1 MSYIKE
7 KEQAD
12 NPVEL
17 YLETKKQLY
26 EQLTH
31 NVAEEIESFVERVGE
46 ALFQKIH
53 ESIEKRNKMLEE
65 EVFKPLQNPDNK
77 EMYSQYITRFF
88 QLTQVGEI
96 RDELKGILNFPYLG
110 KVYYEFLEEISK
122 NQHGHLFKKLYFTG
136 NVFEGLKKRMN
147 LSMDTTIKNFQ
158 NYYEAYGQYTE
169 LLRDIQSR
177 LPGKK
182 FVQLVSQI
190 MASLIM
196 GFGGS
201 FLVKGLAKLLD
212 PDALKIVNAQEN
224 VRQMWD
230 KYNEQLKVDLEQLKT
245 HYKYV
250 QLSLYGGAF
259 VTVNKQLKK
268 SGIEF
273 QKLYLQDNV
282 YKLQLIKGE
291 QGQVVTWAIETISH
305 IQSLLQKKEIDKA
318 VQVSNQFYQHVSKYP
333 IMERTIIKNGKSIKY
348 YANLL
353 KFAAL
358 MCKSLELCEKE
369 KDTFITFTA
378 ELFKQLPMV
387 VHDHDL
393 RNLGLMTKTEFTMK
407 FLHHGLK
414 ENQKLNLILDYEM
427 RMVKRK
433 DEHDLY
439 PGEELKEFSSSQ
451 YLATLLARFMKS
463 KRQKVNSFYRISQ
476 NKEVPFA
483 VMISLKRLY
492 KKTQGWDSFYKY
504 LLACTTNERLSKTFN
519 KVKGVLQVIK
529 KDKRIYIPL
538 GMVILMLFGISGM
551 YLMKEDNNSAWHGE
565 KIVWRSN
572 GEKSSSQEN
581 TTLAK
586 ESDADKSIPSIS
598 VNDSAGSSYNFK
610 VKTKQELK
618 QVLETALID
627 GNLGPFGLNVIGQEQ
642 SAVKQEFGTPD
653 ALQEAKCTACDAA
666 NTVTYGDYN
675 LDMFPSKVK
684 KIWLHMN
691 IPVNELKSWLGEPY
705 GIEEGID
712 SDALVYRKEGYAIYF
727 SVADGF
733 VKRVDMYKGE

>member
-7 KEQAD
+7 KKQPDDSA
-12 NPVEL
+12 EL

-26 EQLTH
+26 EQLTYD
-31 NVAEEIESFVERVGE
+31 VAEEIESFVERVGE
-46 ALFQKIH
+46 AFFKKIH
-53 ESIEKRNKMLEE
+53 NRIEKRNEMLEE
-65 EVFKPLQNPDNK
+65 EVSKPLQNPDNK
-77 EMYSQYITRFF
+77 EGYSQCITRFF
-88 QLTQVGEI
+88 QLTQIGEI
-96 RDELKGILNFPYLG
+96 RDELKEILSFPYLG

-122 NQHGHLFKKLYFTG
+122 NQHGHLFKKLYFSG
-136 NVFEGLKKRMN
+136 NIFEDLKKKMN

-158 NYYEAYGQYTE
+158 NYYEAYAQYTE

-177 LPGKK
+177 LSGKK
-182 FVQLVSQI
+182 LVQLVSQI
-190 MASLIM
+190 TASLVV

-201 FLVKGLAKLLD
+201 LLVKGLAKLLD

-224 VRQMWD
+224 VRQMWE
-230 KYNEQLKVDLEQLKT
+230 KYNEQLQIDLEQLKT

-291 QGQVVTWAIETISH
+291 QGQVGTWAKETISH
-305 IQSLLQKKEIDKA
+305 IQLLLKKKEINQAIKI
-318 VQVSNQFYQHVSKYP
+318 SNQFYQHVSEYP
-333 IMERTIIKNGKSIKY
+333 VMERTIIKNGKSIKY

-358 MCKSLELCEKE
+358 MCKSLELYEKE

-393 RNLGLMTKTEFTMK
+393 RNLGLMTKTEFIMK
-407 FLHHGLK
+407 FVHHSLK

-427 RMVKRK
+427 RMMKRK

-451 YLATLLARFMKS
+451 YLAILLSRFMKS
-463 KRQKVNSFYRISQ
+463 KRHEINSFYRIS
-476 NKEVPFA
+476 KYEEVPFA
-483 VMISLKRLY
+483 VMVSLKREY
-492 KKTQGWDSFYKY
+492 KETQGWDAFYKY
-504 LLACTTNERLSKTFN
+504 LFACTTNERLSNTFD
-519 KVKGVLQVIK
+519 KVKGVIKVIK

-538 GMVILMLFGISGM
+538 SMVTLMLFGISGM

-565 KIVWRSN
+565 KIVWRSS
-572 GEKSSSQEN
+572 GEQSAAQEN
-581 TTLAK
+581 TTRAK
-586 ESDADKSIPSIS
+586 EPEADESIPSIS

-610 VKTKQELK
+610 VKTKKEIK
-618 QVLETALID
+618 QVLETALME
-627 GNLGPFGLNVIGQEQ
+627 GNLGPFGLSVIGQET
-642 SAVKQEFGTPD
+642 VEVTKEFGAPD
-653 ALQEAKCTACDAA
+653 AQQEAGCTACDAPT
-666 NTVTYGDYN
+666 TVVYGDYN

-684 KIWLHMN
+684 RIWLHMN
-691 IPVNELKSWLGEPY
+691 IPINELKSWLGEPD
-705 GIEEGID
+705 GVEEGMD

-727 SVADGF
+727 SFSDGF
-733 VKRVDMYKGE
+733 VKRVDMYQSE

>member
-12 NPVEL
+12 NPTEL
-17 YLETKKQLY
+17 YLEAKKQLY
-26 EQLTH
+26 EQLTYD
-31 NVAEEIESFVERVGE
+31 VAEEIESFVEVVGE
-46 ALFQKIH
+46 GFFQKIH
-53 ESIEKRNKMLEE
+53 DRIEKRNKMLEE

-77 EMYSQYITRFF
+77 EMYSQCITRFF
-88 QLTQVGEI
+88 QLTHVGEI
-96 RDELKGILNFPYLG
+96 RDELKGILGFPYLG
-110 KVYYEFLEEISK
+110 KVYYDFIEEISK

-136 NVFEGLKKRMN
+136 NVFEDLKKKMN
-147 LSMDTTIKNFQ
+147 LSMDITVKNFQ
-158 NYYEAYGQYTE
+158 NYYGAYVQYTE
-169 LLRDIQSR
+169 LVRDIQSR

-182 FVQLVSQI
+182 LVKLASQI
-190 MASLIM
+190 MASLVV

-201 FLVKGLAKLLD
+201 LLVKGLAKLLD

-224 VRQMWD
+224 VRQMWE
-230 KYNEQLKVDLEQLKT
+230 KYNEQLQMDLEQLKI

-282 YKLQLIKGE
+282 YKLQLIKEE
-291 QGQVVTWAIETISH
+291 QGQVITWATETISH
-305 IQSLLQKKEIDKA
+305 IQLLVKKKEINQAIK
-318 VQVSNQFYQHVSKYP
+318 VSNQFYQHVSKYP
-333 IMERTIIKNGKSIKY
+333 VMERTIIKNRKSIKY

-358 MCKSLELCEKE
+358 MCKSLELYEEE
-369 KDTFITFTA
+369 KDTFIAFTA

-393 RNLGLMTKTEFTMK
+393 RNLGLMTKTEFIMK
-407 FLHHGLK
+407 FLHHSLK

-427 RMVKRK
+427 RMIKRK

-451 YLATLLARFMKS
+451 YLTILLSRFMKS

-476 NKEVPFA
+476 NEEVPLA

-504 LLACTTNERLSKTFN
+504 LLACTTNERLLNAFDKMKDLI
-519 KVKGVLQVIK
+519 KVITQ
-529 KDKRIYIPL
+529 DKRMYIPI
-538 GMVILMLFGISGM
+538 GTVTLMLFGISGM
-551 YLMKEDNNSAWHGE
+551 YLMKEDNNSAWHGD

-572 GEKSSSQEN
+572 GEQSSPQEN
-581 TTLAK
+581 TTLA
-586 ESDADKSIPSIS
+586 EEPEVDASIPSIS

-618 QVLETALID
+618 QILEIALMD
-627 GNLGPFGLNVIGQEQ
+627 GKLGPLGLNVIGKEK

-653 ALQEAKCTACDAA
+653 ALQEAACTACDAPT
-666 NTVTYGDYN
+666 TVTYGDYN

-684 KIWLHMN
+684 RIWLYMN

-733 VKRVDMYKGE
+733 VKRVDMYKSE

>member
-12 NPVEL
+12 DPAEL

-26 EQLTH
+26 EQLTYD
-31 NVAEEIESFVERVGE
+31 VAEEIESFVERIGE
-46 ALFQKIH
+46 AFFQKIYDR
-53 ESIEKRNKMLEE
+53 IEKRNEMLEE
-65 EVFKPLQNPDNK
+65 EVSKPLRNPDNK
-77 EMYSQYITRFF
+77 EVYSQCITRFF
-88 QLTQVGEI
+88 QLTHVGEI
-96 RDELKGILNFPYLG
+96 RDELKGMLDFPHLG
-110 KVYYEFLEEISK
+110 KCYYDFIEEISK

-136 NVFEGLKKRMN
+136 NVFEDLKKKMN

-158 NYYEAYGQYTE
+158 NYYEAYTQYTE
-169 LLRDIQSR
+169 LVSDIQSR

-190 MASLIM
+190 MASLVM

-201 FLVKGLAKLLD
+201 LLVKGLAKLLD

-224 VRQMWD
+224 VRQMWE

-282 YKLQLIKGE
+282 YKLQLIKEE
-291 QGQVVTWAIETISH
+291 QGQVITWATETISH
-305 IQSLLQKKEIDKA
+305 IQLLLKQREINQAIK
-318 VQVSNQFYQHVSKYP
+318 VSNQFYQHVSEYP
-333 IMERTIIKNGKSIKY
+333 VMERTIINNGKSIKY

-358 MCKSLELCEKE
+358 MCKSLELYEKE

-393 RNLGLMTKTEFTMK
+393 RNLGLMTKTEFIMK

-427 RMVKRK
+427 NMIKRK
-433 DEHDLY
+433 DKHDLY

-451 YLATLLARFMKS
+451 YLAILLARFMKS
-463 KRQKVNSFYRISQ
+463 KRQKINSFYRISQ
-476 NKEVPFA
+476 NEEVPFA

-504 LLACTTNERLSKTFN
+504 LLACTTNERLSNAFDKMKDLI
-519 KVKGVLQVIK
+519 KVITQ
-529 KDKRIYIPL
+529 DKRMYIPL
-538 GMVILMLFGISGM
+538 GMVTLMLFGISGM
-551 YLMKEDNNSAWHGE
+551 YLMKEDNNSAWHGD

-572 GEKSSSQEN
+572 GEQSSPQEN

-586 ESDADKSIPSIS
+586 EPEVDSSIPSIS

-618 QVLETALID
+618 QILEIALMD
-627 GNLGPFGLNVIGQEQ
+627 GKLGPFGLNVIGKEQ

-653 ALQEAKCTACDAA
+653 ALQGAECTACDAPT
-666 NTVTYGDYN
+666 TVTYGDYN

-684 KIWLHMN
+684 RIWLYMN
-691 IPVNELKSWLGEPY
+691 IPVNEFKSWLGEPY

-733 VKRVDMYKGE
+733 VKRVDMYKSE